1 MFLLMPGWLAAEP
14 RRSGPRLCIWLGRYR
29 AGARGRM
36 NITADPIARDPERLE
51 GPATFTG
58 TRVPVW
64 VLFNYWRRLVLVDRA
79 STD

>member
-1 MFLLMPGWLAAEP
+1 
-14 RRSGPRLCIWLGRYR
+14 
-29 AGARGRM
+29 M